1 MMKQLTIL
9 FWGFI
14 FGEVIGYIV
23 SSLTGTLF
31 APVLQIGIIFAVAG
45 SIVVNCLYAIIKD
58 PKSDK

>member
-23 SSLTGTLF
+23 SSLTGTTF
-31 APVLQIGIIFAVAG
+31 APVLLIGIVFAVTGLIA
-45 SIVVNCLYAIIKD
+45 VNCLYAIIKD